1 MDIKISNQYSRLH
14 EVNLYSPSSYMLFDA
29 KNALFLGKVGP
40 VFGESYTLPAPQ
52 NKEKISNSELQGIVK
67 I

>member
-1 MDIKISNQYSRLH
+1 M
-14 EVNLYSPSSYMLFDA
+14 LYDA
-29 KNALFLGKVGP
+29 KNALFLGKAGH
-40 VFGESYTLPAPQ
+40 VFCESSTLPAPQ